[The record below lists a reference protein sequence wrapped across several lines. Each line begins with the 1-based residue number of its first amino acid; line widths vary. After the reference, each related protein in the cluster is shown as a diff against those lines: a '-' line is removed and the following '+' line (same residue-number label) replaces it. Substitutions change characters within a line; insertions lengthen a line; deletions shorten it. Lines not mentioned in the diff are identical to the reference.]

1 MEPDVGVVALSHQAY
16 SAEAEPVPRVD
27 APRPRARAAASGA
40 RTTLAQAGIGG
51 DARSHAHDAS
61 SMTASLAAFAAQAGV
76 GIPLAVGAGDI
87 LAAQARL
94 RRFLPAT
101 PLHYAERFGCWLK
114 LENLQ
119 RTGSYKVR
127 GALNALL
134 AAQER
139 GDRRPVIAA
148 SAGNH
153 AQGLAWAA
161 YRLNVPAIA
170 VMPHGAPQTKI
181 AGVAHWGATVR
192 LHGDTFD
199 EARAFALELA
209 ERNGYRFLSAFD
221 DPDVIA
227 GQGTVGMEIAPLAP
241 DVVLVPIGGGGLAAG
256 VALALKSQGVRI
268 VGAQVEHV
276 DAMHRALRG
285 EAESIDPAATLA
297 DGVRVKQ
304 AGHLTR
310 DVLGRLLDDLVIVR
324 EAELR
329 ETLVRLALEEHVIAE
344 GAGAL
349 ALAAGRRVAGKR
361 KCAVV
366 SGGNIDAA
374 VLAGL
379 LSDIRPRAPRKP
391 RRRGHDAAPTPELP
405 NATAALPGG
414 GFANPVL
421 PDRACPTRAFPRS
434 GVSNSA
440 LSAPA
445 AQAASRSASALA
457 SPVAKTGSVAKE
469 TLPR

>member
-1 MEPDVGVVALSHQAY
+1 MVSDVV
-16 SAEAEPVPRVD
+16 
-27 APRPRARAAASGA
+27 
-40 RTTLAQAGIGG
+40 G
-51 DARSHAHDAS
+51 DAMQSA
-61 SMTASLAAFAAQAGV
+61 T
-76 GIPLAVGAGDI
+76 VGAGDI

-94 RRFLPAT
+94 RRYLPPT
-101 PLHYAERFGCWLK
+101 PLHHAERFGCWLK

-134 AAQER
+134 AARER
-139 GDRRPVIAA
+139 GDHRPVIAA

-192 LHGDTFD
+192 LHGETFD
-199 EARAFALELA
+199 EARTFAMQLA
-209 ERNGYRFLSAFD
+209 ERNDYRFLSAFD

-227 GQGTVGMEIAPLAP
+227 GQGTVGMEIATLAP

-256 VALALKSQGVRI
+256 VALALHAQGVRI

-276 DAMHRALRG
+276 DAMNRALRG
-285 EAESIDPAATLA
+285 EPDGALPVATLA
-297 DGVRVKQ
+297 DGVRVRHP
-304 AGHLTR
+304 GMLTR
-310 DVLGRLLDDLVIVR
+310 EILSRLLDDLVIVR

-366 SGGNIDAA
+366 SGGNIDAT

-379 LSDIRPRAPRKP
+379 LADVRPRAPRKP
-391 RRRGHDAAPTPELP
+391 RRRAHDDG
-405 NATAALPGG
+405 ATK
-414 GFANPVL
+414 PV
-421 PDRACPTRAFPRS
+421 S
-434 GVSNSA
+434 GSGRTTM
-440 LSAPA
+440 LSPVVV
-445 AQAASRSASALA
+445 RPVPASAVSA
-457 SPVAKTGSVAKE
+457 AIVTSPVH
-469 TLPR
+469 TLEACA

>member
-1 MEPDVGVVALSHQAY
+1 MRSDVV
-16 SAEAEPVPRVD
+16 
-27 APRPRARAAASGA
+27 
-40 RTTLAQAGIGG
+40 G
-51 DARSHAHDAS
+51 DAR
-61 SMTASLAAFAAQAGV
+61 
-76 GIPLAVGAGDI
+76 GAGNMGAIEVAAGDV

-94 RRFLPAT
+94 RRYLPAT
-101 PLHYAERFGCWLK
+101 PLHHAERFGCWLK

-134 AAQER
+134 CARER
-139 GDRRPVIAA
+139 GDDRPVIAA

-161 YRLNVPAIA
+161 YRLNMPAIA

-192 LHGDTFD
+192 LHGDSFD
-199 EARAFALELA
+199 EARAFALQLA
-209 ERNGYRFLSAFD
+209 EKNGYRFLSAFD

-227 GQGTVGMEIAPLAP
+227 GQGTVGMEIASLAP

-256 VALALKSQGVRI
+256 VALALKSQGVRLI
-268 VGAQVEHV
+268 GAQVENV
-276 DAMHRALRG
+276 DAMHRALKG
-285 EAESIDPAATLA
+285 AHEPIVPAATLA

-304 AGHLTR
+304 AGQLTR
-310 DVLGRLLDDLVIVR
+310 RILAELLDDLVIVR

-379 LSDIRPRAPRKP
+379 LADVRPRAPRKP
-391 RRRGHDAAPTPELP
+391 RRRTHELTDPKPNEAAAQSSKPASRARNVLPLAPAKAATTTAAPTTAAP
-405 NATAALPGG
+405 ATAA
-414 GFANPVL
+414 
-421 PDRACPTRAFPRS
+421 
-434 GVSNSA
+434 
-440 LSAPA
+440 PA
-445 AQAASRSASALA
+445 ATTLS
-457 SPVAKTGSVAKE
+457 SPVHSPVPALEAIA
-469 TLPR
+469 

>member
-1 MEPDVGVVALSHQAY
+1 MEPDVGVALSHEAY
-16 SAEAEPVPRVD
+16 APDAETPVRAEAER
-27 APRPRARAAASGA
+27 PRPRAATSARPRASARGGEAGGVDSGFAAA
-40 RTTLAQAGIGG
+40 I
-51 DARSHAHDAS
+51 
-61 SMTASLAAFAAQAGV
+61 AAFAAHGDADA
-76 GIPLAVGAGDI
+76 PLAVGAGDI

-94 RRFLPAT
+94 RRFLPVT

-192 LHGDTFD
+192 LHGNTFD
-199 EARAFALELA
+199 EARAFAMELA

-227 GQGTVGMEIAPLAP
+227 GQGTVGMEIASLAP

-285 EAESIDPAATLA
+285 EADSIDPVATLA

-304 AGHLTR
+304 AGLLTR
-310 DVLGRLLDDLVIVR
+310 EVLGRLLDDLVIVR

-366 SGGNIDAA
+366 SGGNIDAT

-391 RRRGHDAAPTPELP
+391 RRRGQDAAAASVLPAATTAAPTPS
-405 NATAALPGG
+405 ARTA
-414 GFANPVL
+414 
-421 PDRACPTRAFPRS
+421 
-434 GVSNSA
+434 
-440 LSAPA
+440 
-445 AQAASRSASALA
+445 SASMSAAAPL
-457 SPVAKTGSVAKE
+457 VANTNGVAKE
-469 TLPR
+469 TRSR

>member
-1 MEPDVGVVALSHQAY
+1 MDSDVG
-16 SAEAEPVPRVD
+16 PVRDPPSV
-27 APRPRARAAASGA
+27 
-40 RTTLAQAGIGG
+40 Q
-51 DARSHAHDAS
+51 
-61 SMTASLAAFAAQAGV
+61 
-76 GIPLAVGAGDI
+76 AGDI

-94 RRFLPAT
+94 RRYLPPT
-101 PLHYAERFGCWLK
+101 PLHHAERFGCWLK

-134 AAQER
+134 AARER
-139 GDRRPVIAA
+139 GDDRPVIAA

-170 VMPHGAPQTKI
+170 VMPHGAPETKV

-192 LHGDTFD
+192 QHGDSFD
-199 EARAFALELA
+199 EARLFAMQLA
-209 ERNGYRFLSAFD
+209 EKHGYRFLSAFD

-256 VALALKSQGVRI
+256 VALALKSACLSGTQARRRVRI

-285 EAESIDPAATLA
+285 DASPIVPAATLA

-304 AGHLTR
+304 AGTLTR
-310 DVLGRLLDDLVIVR
+310 QVLAGLLDDLVIVR

-329 ETLVRLALEEHVIAE
+329 ATLVRLALEEHLIAE

-366 SGGNIDAA
+366 SGGNIDAV
-374 VLAGL
+374 VLAQL
-379 LSDIRPRAPRKP
+379 LADVRPRAPRKT
-391 RRRGHDAAPTPELP
+391 RRPAHDAAAALAAKPRPVRARNVTPLP
-405 NATAALPGG
+405 PATTAAAI
-414 GFANPVL
+414 FPV
-421 PDRACPTRAFPRS
+421 
-434 GVSNSA
+434 
-440 LSAPA
+440 PA
-445 AQAASRSASALA
+445 MEALA
-457 SPVAKTGSVAKE
+457 
-469 TLPR
+469 

>member
-1 MEPDVGVVALSHQAY
+1 MTGGDVGAV
-16 SAEAEPVPRVD
+16 RD
-27 APRPRARAAASGA
+27 
-40 RTTLAQAGIGG
+40 TT
-51 DARSHAHDAS
+51 S
-61 SMTASLAAFAAQAGV
+61 
-76 GIPLAVGAGDI
+76 VGAGEI

-94 RRFLPAT
+94 RRYLPPT
-101 PLHYAERFGCWLK
+101 PLHHAERFGCWLK

-134 AAQER
+134 AGRER

-181 AGVAHWGATVR
+181 AGVAHWGAAVR
-192 LHGDTFD
+192 LHGETFD
-199 EARAFALELA
+199 EARAFAMRLA
-209 ERNGYRFLSAFD
+209 ERNDYRFLSAFD

-227 GQGTVGMEIAPLAP
+227 GQGTVGMEIASLAP
-241 DVVLVPIGGGGLAAG
+241 DTVLVPIGGGGLAAG
-256 VALALKSQGVRI
+256 VALALHAQGVRI
-268 VGAQVEHV
+268 VGAQVECV
-276 DAMHRALRG
+276 DAMHRVLRG
-285 EAESIDPAATLA
+285 EPESTAPAATLA
-297 DGVRVKQ
+297 DGVRVKHP
-304 AGHLTR
+304 GILTR
-310 DVLGRLLDDLVIVR
+310 DILSRLLDDIVIVR

-366 SGGNIDAA
+366 SGGNIDATM
-374 VLAGL
+374 LAGL
-379 LSDIRPRAPRKP
+379 LADVRPRAPRKP
-391 RRRGHDAAPTPELP
+391 RRRVADDSTAKPLPRAGRTTTPS
-405 NATAALPGG
+405 
-414 GFANPVL
+414 PVVV
-421 PDRACPTRAFPRS
+421 R
-434 GVSNSA
+434 
-440 LSAPA
+440 
-445 AQAASRSASALA
+445 LA
-457 SPVAKTGSVAKE
+457 SPAVAEPDSSAYAFTAME
-469 TLPR
+469 AIA